1 MSDLKEKY
9 DKLVTQLIKLQQSDI
24 SISLDNLIK
33 EVGSEIEQFGKD
45 ANQAKKT
52 DNSIFE
58 LLYDN
63 SLTAIALINSDGEI
77 VNCNNALRKLL
88 GYKTIEELKKQKNS
102 LSYLSYEEREEVFY
116 FLSKNGGFFEK
127 EIKLKK
133 KDGSVIDVLLN
144 CRSINFS
151 DQQLFVDNLID
162 ITPRKK
168 VLDKLSENEKYLD
181 TIFNSINSGVYIV
194 DPVTK
199 EILEINN
206 YALELL
212 KYKKKDLIGKRCFE
226 KICTADKETCLGKNI
241 SACVAENERSLIDSE
256 GNEIEIL
263 KSVKEINVDG
273 KIYLLET
280 FTDITALKENEE
292 KVLEREEILQ
302 ATLEATD
309 DGILV
314 LDEKFNIINSNQNYF
329 DMWRISE
336 IDFVNLSVFEAVKR
350 NFVELKNP
358 LESFRSIQRV
368 IGTNDKLLDVL
379 FFKDGGVYERYSAPI
394 FKKGVRAGRV
404 WRFKDITPQAL
415 AESKLRE
422 LNDELEDKINESTI
436 ELRISESRLK
446 EAQEIAH
453 LGHWVFDLSSKGIR
467 GSENTCQLLKLKSST
482 KEIPL
487 NDFLEKVYYKD
498 RYELKRRFI
507 SALRKKKV
515 FDFVHRVKID
525 GDKLVFLRQKCK
537 TFYDGKGKPIYS
549 LGIVQDITEQKMAEA
564 AIAERERQ
572 LNMAMEGTGLGLWDW
587 NMVDNTIKINKR
599 FIEVIGYEGVINKS
613 EIAFDFLVSIIHIDD
628 YSRIMSCFLNYI
640 QSDSKTFEEEFR
652 LKHSK
657 GHYVWVH
664 VRAKV
669 FEWQNNKPSRSIG
682 TFLDTTERRLAEIKV
697 QKSEEKF
704 RTLTELSPSPICIQ
718 SIDKLLFVNPAWVEA
733 LGYSEK
739 QALTHSFVELVHP
752 DFQEL
757 AERYSRLRL
766 FEGTDAPGRYEIK
779 MLTRKDEVKWFD
791 ISVTVI
797 NFEGQKASLAVLND
811 ITKIKETEQALRES
825 EQKFKSLFYGNHSV
839 MFIIDADSG
848 RFVEANQKAC
858 EFYQYSQKEIAKMS
872 VGDISLL
879 KPTEIK
885 RSLKLAI
892 DGKQSQF
899 TARHRLANGEI
910 RDIEAY
916 SGKVKYG
923 GKDVL
928 YSIIHDVTDRLIAD
942 EKIRKSQK
950 ELQLLN
956 AQKDKFFSIISHD
969 LKGPIGNFLQF
980 AELLKNHKELLTSES
995 AEALIDHSYNLA
1007 SNTYKLLEN
1016 LLIWS
1021 KSQLGGININQQMI
1035 PLFPLIN
1042 ETIKLLKDGAENKN
1056 ITLVNK
1062 IEKSTLIFADKDTI
1076 LTVIRNLFS
1085 NAIKFTPKGGTITCR
1100 ATKCKKNKEGDGYL
1114 SVSIEDTGVGIPE
1127 DKINNLFT
1135 FGREFTTFGTDN
1147 EKGSGLGLILCKD
1160 LVELNGGKIWATSK
1174 KDIGSTFTFSVR
1186 CTPKY

>member
-1 MSDLKEKY
+1 M
-9 DKLVTQLIKLQQSDI
+9 
-24 SISLDNLIK
+24 N
-33 EVGSEIEQFGKD
+33 
-45 ANQAKKT
+45 
-52 DNSIFE
+52 
-58 LLYDN
+58 
-63 SLTAIALINSDGEI
+63 
-77 VNCNNALRKLL
+77 
-88 GYKTIEELKKQKNS
+88 
-102 LSYLSYEEREEVFY
+102 
-116 FLSKNGGFFEK
+116 KNGGSVEK

-133 KDGSVIDVLLN
+133 KDGSVIHVLLN
-144 CRSINFS
+144 SRSINFL

-162 ITPRKK
+162 ITPHKR
-168 VLDKLSENEKYLD
+168 VLDRLSENDKYLD
-181 TIFNSINSGVYIV
+181 TVFNSINSGVYII
-194 DPVTK
+194 DPDTK

-206 YALELL
+206 YALDLL
-212 KYKKKDLIGKRCFE
+212 KYNKRDLIGRKCFE
-226 KICTADKETCLGKNI
+226 KICTANMDNCLSKNL
-241 SACVAENERSLIDSE
+241 SGCAADNERSLIDSE
-256 GNEIEIL
+256 GKEIEVL
-263 KSVKEINVDG
+263 KSVKEINIEG
-273 KIYLLET
+273 KNYLLET
-280 FTDITALKENEE
+280 FTDITILKENEE

-314 LDEKFNIINSNQNYF
+314 LDEKYNIINSNQTYF
-329 DMWRISE
+329 DMWRIGQD
-336 IDFVNLSVFEAVKR
+336 DFVNLSALEAVKK

-358 LESFRSIQRV
+358 LESFRNIQRV
-368 IGTNDKLLDVL
+368 IGTDDKLLDVL
-379 FFKDGGVYERYSAPI
+379 FFKDGRVYERYSAPI
-394 FKKGVRAGRV
+394 FKKKVRAGRV

-453 LGHWVFDLSSKGIR
+453 LGHWVFDLSTRQIS
-467 GSENTCQLLKLKSST
+467 GSENTYQLLKLKN
-482 KEIPL
+482 KNEEIAL
-487 NDFLEKVYYKD
+487 NDFLKTVYYKD
-498 RYELKRRFI
+498 RYELKRRFV

-515 FDFVHRVKID
+515 FDYVHRVTIN
-525 GDKLVFLRQKCK
+525 GSTLLYLRQKCK
-537 TFYDGKGKPIYS
+537 TFYDNKGKPIYS

-599 FIEVIGYEGVINKS
+599 FIEVIGYDGIISKS
-613 EIAFDFLVSIIHIDD
+613 EIGFDFLVSIIHIDD
-628 YSRIMSCFLNYI
+628 YARIMNCFLNYI

-657 GHYVWVH
+657 GYYVWVH

-682 TFLDTTERRLAEIKV
+682 TFLDITERRLAEIKV

-704 RTLTELSPSPICIQ
+704 RTLTELSPSAICIQ

-739 QALTHSFVELVHP
+739 QALKHSFVELVHP
-752 DFQEL
+752 EYREL

-766 FEGTDAPGRYEIK
+766 FEGTNAPGRYEIK
-779 MLTRKDEVKWFD
+779 MLTRKKEIKWFD

-811 ITKIKETEQALRES
+811 ITKIKLTEQALRDS

-839 MFIIDADSG
+839 MFLIDADSG
-848 RFVEANQKAC
+848 RFIEANQKAC
-858 EFYQYSQKEIAKMS
+858 EFYQFTQKEITGMS
-872 VGDISLL
+872 VWDISLL
-879 KPTEIK
+879 KPDEIK
-885 RSLKLAI
+885 KSLKLAI

-910 RDIEAY
+910 RDVEAF
-916 SGKVKYG
+916 SGKVKYE
-923 GKDVL
+923 GKDIL
-928 YSIIHDVTDRLIAD
+928 YSIIHDVTDRILAE

-956 AQKDKFFSIISHD
+956 DQKDKFFSIISHD
-969 LKGPIGNFLQF
+969 LKGPIGNFMQF

-1007 SNTYKLLEN
+1007 NNTYKLLEN
-1016 LLIWS
+1016 LLVWS
-1021 KSQLGGININQQMI
+1021 RSQLGGIKINQQMI
-1035 PLFPLIN
+1035 PLYPLIN
-1042 ETIKLLKDGAENKN
+1042 ETIKLLEDGAQNKN
-1056 ITLVNK
+1056 ITLVNNV
-1062 IEKSTLIFADKDTI
+1062 EKSTLIFADRDTI

-1085 NAIKFTPKGGTITCR
+1085 NAIKFTHKGGSISCE
-1100 ATKCKKNKEGDGYL
+1100 ATKCKKNVEEDGFL
-1114 SVSIEDTGVGIPE
+1114 SVSIVDTGVGISE
-1127 DKINNLFT
+1127 DKIANLFT
-1135 FGREFTTFGTDN
+1135 FGREFTTFGTNN

-1160 LVELNGGKIWATSK
+1160 LVELNGGKITVTSK
-1174 KDIGSTFTFSVR
+1174 KDVGSTFTFSVR

>member
-1 MSDLKEKY
+1 MTDLKKKY
-9 DKLVTQLIKLQQSDI
+9 DKLVAQLIELQQSKI
-24 SISLDNLIK
+24 SVSLNNLIK
-33 EVGSEIEQFGKD
+33 EVGSEIEQSEK
-45 ANQAKKT
+45 NKNLT
-52 DNSIFE
+52 ENCENSIFE
-58 LLYDN
+58 LLYEN
-63 SLTAIALINSDGEI
+63 SLSAIVLTNLDGEI
-77 VNCNNALRKLL
+77 LNCNNALGELL
-88 GYKTIEELKKQKNS
+88 GYNSNEELKKQKGS
-102 LSYLSYEEREEVFY
+102 LSYLSAKDREEVFY
-116 FLSKNGGFFEK
+116 FLSKNGGSFEK
-127 EIKLKK
+127 ELELKK
-133 KDGSVIDVLLN
+133 KDGSIIYVLLN
-144 CRSINFS
+144 SKNINFS
-151 DQQLFVDNLID
+151 NQQLFIDNLID
-162 ITPRKK
+162 ITPHKR
-168 VLDKLSENEKYLD
+168 VLNRLMENDKYLD
-181 TIFNSINSGVYIV
+181 TVFNSINSGVYIV
-194 DPVTK
+194 DPDTK

-212 KYKKKDLIGKRCFE
+212 KYKKSELIGKRCFE
-226 KICTADKETCLGKNI
+226 KICTADKDSCLGTI
-241 SACVAENERSLIDSE
+241 VSGCVAENERSLKDSE

-263 KSVKEINVDG
+263 KSVKEINVEG

-292 KVLEREEILQ
+292 KLLEREEILQ

-314 LDEKFNIINSNQNYF
+314 LDERYNIINSNQTYF
-329 DMWRISE
+329 DMWRISQA
-336 IDFVNLSVFEAVKR
+336 DFVNLSPLDSVKK
-350 NFVELKNP
+350 NFAELKNP
-358 LESFRSIQRV
+358 LESFSNIRKV

-379 FFKDGGVYERYSAPI
+379 HFKDGRIYERYSSPI
-394 FKKGVRAGRV
+394 FKKEVRAGRV
-404 WRFKDITPQAL
+404 WRFKDITPQVL

-453 LGHWVFDLSSKGIR
+453 LGHWVFDLSSKEIK
-467 GSENTCQLLKLKSST
+467 GSENTYQLLKLENKSA
-482 KEIPL
+482 EIPL
-487 NDFLEKVYYKD
+487 NEFLKIVYYKD
-498 RYELKRRFI
+498 RYELKRRFV

-515 FDFVHRVKID
+515 FDFVHRVEIND
-525 GDKLVFLRQKCK
+525 DKLLFLRQKCK
-537 TFYDGKGKPIYS
+537 TFYDNKGKPIYS

-599 FIEVIGYEGVINKS
+599 FIEVIGYDGIISKS
-613 EIAFDFLVSIIHIDD
+613 EIGFDFLVSIIHIDD
-628 YSRIMSCFLNYI
+628 YNRILTSFLNYI

-652 LKHSK
+652 LKHSR
-657 GHYVWVH
+657 GYFVWVH

-682 TFLDTTERRLAEIKV
+682 TFLDITERRLAEIKM

-704 RTLTELSPSPICIQ
+704 RTLTQLSPSPICIQ

-739 QALTHSFVELVHP
+739 QALKHSFVELVHP
-752 DFQEL
+752 DFQKL

-766 FEGTDAPGRYEIK
+766 FEGTNAPGRYEIK
-779 MLTRKDEVKWFD
+779 MLTRKKEIKWFD

-797 NFEGQKASLAVLND
+797 NFEGQRASLAVLND

-839 MFIIDADSG
+839 MFLIDADSG
-848 RFVEANQKAC
+848 RFIEANQKAC
-858 EFYQYSQKEIAKMS
+858 EFYQYTQKEIAGMS
-872 VGDISLL
+872 VEDISML
-879 KPTEIK
+879 KPKEIK
-885 RSLKLAI
+885 KSLKLAI
-892 DGKQSQF
+892 EGKQSQF
-899 TARHRLANGEI
+899 TARHKLSDGQI
-910 RDIEAY
+910 RDIEAF

-923 GKDVL
+923 GKDIL
-928 YSIIHDVTDRLIAD
+928 YSIIHDVTDRIIAE

-956 AQKDKFFSIISHD
+956 DQKDKFFSIISHD
-969 LKGPIGNFLQF
+969 LKGPIGNFMQF
-980 AELLKNHKELLTSES
+980 AELLKNHKELLTNES

-1007 SNTYKLLEN
+1007 NNTYKLLEN

-1021 KSQLGGININQQMI
+1021 KSQLGGVKINQQII
-1035 PLFPLIN
+1035 PLFPLID
-1042 ETIKLLKDGAENKN
+1042 ETIKLLKVGAENKN
-1056 ITLVNK
+1056 ITLLNK
-1062 IEKSTLIFADKDTI
+1062 IEKPTLIFADKDTI

-1085 NAIKFTPKGGTITCR
+1085 NAIKFTPKGGKVICK
-1100 ATKCKKNKEGDGYL
+1100 ATKCKKNSEDEGFL
-1114 SVSIEDTGVGIPE
+1114 SISIEDTGVGISE
-1127 DKINNLFT
+1127 DKIENLFT

-1160 LVELNGGKIWATSK
+1160 LVELNDGKIWVVSK
-1174 KDIGSTFTFSVR
+1174 KDVGSTFTFSVR

>member
-1 MSDLKEKY
+1 
-9 DKLVTQLIKLQQSDI
+9 LILP
-24 SISLDNLIK
+24 L
-33 EVGSEIEQFGKD
+33 E
-45 ANQAKKT
+45 
-52 DNSIFE
+52 
-58 LLYDN
+58 
-63 SLTAIALINSDGEI
+63 
-77 VNCNNALRKLL
+77 
-88 GYKTIEELKKQKNS
+88 
-102 LSYLSYEEREEVFY
+102 
-116 FLSKNGGFFEK
+116 
-127 EIKLKK
+127 
-133 KDGSVIDVLLN
+133 
-144 CRSINFS
+144 
-151 DQQLFVDNLID
+151 
-162 ITPRKK
+162 KK
-168 VLDKLSENEKYLD
+168 VLEKLSENEKYLD

-194 DPVTK
+194 DPATK
-199 EILEINN
+199 EILEIND

-212 KYKKKDLIGKRCFE
+212 KYEKKDLIGKKCFE
-226 KICTADKETCLGKNI
+226 KICTADKKSCLGEKVSN
-241 SACVAENERSLIDSE
+241 CLGENERSLLDSE

-263 KSVKEINVDG
+263 KSVKEIYIDG
-273 KIYLLET
+273 KTYLLET
-280 FTDITALKENEE
+280 FTDITALRENEE

-309 DGILV
+309 DGMLV
-314 LDEKFNIINSNQNYF
+314 LDEKYNIINSNQTYF
-329 DMWRISE
+329 DMWQISQD
-336 IDFVNLSVFEAVKR
+336 DFVNLSALDAVKK

-358 LESFRSIQRV
+358 LESFRNIQRV
-368 IGTNDKLLDVL
+368 IGTDDKLLDVL
-379 FFKDGGVYERYSAPI
+379 FFKDGRVYERYSSPI
-394 FKKGVRAGRV
+394 FKKGFRAGRV
-404 WRFKDITPQAL
+404 WRFKDITPQAM

-422 LNDELEDKINESTI
+422 LNDELEDKINESII
-436 ELRISESRLK
+436 ELRISEGRLK

-467 GSENTCQLLKLKSST
+467 GSENTYQLLKLKNKSS
-482 KEIPL
+482 EIPL
-487 NDFLEKVYYKD
+487 NEFLKTVYYKD

-515 FDFVHRVKID
+515 FDFVHRVNID
-525 GDKLVFLRQKCK
+525 DGKLIFLRQKCK
-537 TFYDGKGKPIYS
+537 TFYDNKGKPIYS

-599 FIEVIGYEGVINKS
+599 FIEVIGYEGIINKS

-628 YSRIMSCFLNYI
+628 YDRILTSFLNYI

-657 GHYVWVH
+657 GNYVWVH

-682 TFLDTTERRLAEIKV
+682 TFLDITERRLAEIKV

-739 QALTHSFVELVHP
+739 QALKHSFVELVHP

-766 FEGTDAPGRYEIK
+766 FEGTNAPGRYEIK
-779 MLTRKDEVKWFD
+779 MLTRKKEIKWFD

-797 NFEGQKASLAVLND
+797 SFEGQKASLAVLND
-811 ITKIKETEQALRES
+811 ITKIKKTEQALRES

-839 MFIIDADSG
+839 MFLIDADSG
-848 RFVEANQKAC
+848 KFIEANQKAC
-858 EFYQYSQKEIAKMS
+858 EFYQFTQKEIIGMS

-885 RSLKLAI
+885 KSLKLAI
-892 DGKQSQF
+892 EGKQSQF
-899 TARHRLANGEI
+899 TAQHRLANGEI
-910 RDIEAY
+910 RDIEAF
-916 SGKVKYG
+916 SGKVKYE

-928 YSIIHDVTDRLIAD
+928 YSIIHDVTDRLVAE
-942 EKIRKSQK
+942 EKIRRSQK

-969 LKGPIGNFLQF
+969 LKGPIGNFMQF
-980 AELLKNHKELLTSES
+980 AELLKNHKELLTNDTAES
-995 AEALIDHSYNLA
+995 LIEHSYNLA
-1007 SNTYKLLEN
+1007 NNTYKLLEN

-1021 KSQLGGININQQMI
+1021 RSQLGGIKINQQMI
-1035 PLFPLIN
+1035 PLHPLID

-1056 ITLVNK
+1056 IKLINAV
-1062 IEKSTLIFADKDTI
+1062 EKSALIFADKDTI
-1076 LTVIRNLFS
+1076 LTVVRNLFS
-1085 NAIKFTPKGGTITCR
+1085 NAVKFTPKGGTVTCK
-1100 ATKCKKNKEGDGYL
+1100 ATKCKKNKEEEGFL

-1127 DKINNLFT
+1127 DKINGLFT

-1160 LVELNGGKIWATSK
+1160 LVELNGGKIWATSIK
-1174 KDIGSTFTFSVR
+1174 NIGSTFTFSVR
-1186 CTPKY
+1186 CTPKYDL